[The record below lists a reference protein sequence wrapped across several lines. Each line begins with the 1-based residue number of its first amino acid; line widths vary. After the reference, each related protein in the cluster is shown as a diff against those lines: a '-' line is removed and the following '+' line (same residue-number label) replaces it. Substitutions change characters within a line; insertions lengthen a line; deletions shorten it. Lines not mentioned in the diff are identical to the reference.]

1 MSLEHTPAV
10 DVRGPETHAPT
21 HHTPRR
27 AAAAAFLGSVVEYYD
42 LVAYGTAAALVFNTL
57 FFRAVSPSVA
67 LILSFATFASG
78 YVVRPLG
85 GLLFGW
91 IGDQHGRRTAV
102 MLTIVVM
109 GAATILIGLLP
120 TYASIGWF
128 APVLLV
134 VLRLLQGLAVG
145 GELGGAVL
153 IAVEHAPER
162 RRGFYGSFSTAGAQ
176 AGTVLATVV
185 FAVLTAT
192 TSDEAFASWG
202 WRIPFLGS
210 AVIVLIGVLI
220 RYGLEET
227 PDFTRSRAE
236 APVRNP
242 IRTTLSSHPG
252 AVLGIIAV
260 MAGMMSVWYLL
271 TVYSLSYATTQAGI
285 DKPTILWV
293 VTAATFLVVVMNPV
307 WGALSDRIGRTTLL
321 SVGLVV
327 EGLLL
332 VAYFLALRSGSVALI
347 FVALLAVAGLGHA
360 CVNGIFPAFVAEALP
375 ASVRYTAGSLG
386 MQVAALIAGF
396 APLVAV
402 ALEGSAFGVW
412 TTCTL
417 ALLLCLAGAVAAR
430 LLVRSR
436 SSATVVESAV
446 V

>member
-1 MSLEHTPAV
+1 LPREHPPVV
-10 DVRGPETHAPT
+10 DARGPETHART
-21 HHTPRR
+21 HQTPRR

-57 FFRAVSPSVA
+57 FFRDVAPSVA

-91 IGDQHGRRTAV
+91 IGDKHGRRTAV
-102 MLTIVVM
+102 MLTIILM
-109 GAATILIGLLP
+109 GVATVLIGLLP
-120 TYASIGWF
+120 TYASIGWL

-153 IAVEHAPER
+153 IAVEHAPEK

-192 TSDEAFASWG
+192 LSDEAFASWG
-202 WRIPFLGS
+202 WRVPFLTS

-227 PDFTRSRAE
+227 PDFTRSRDE
-236 APVRNP
+236 GPVHNP
-242 IRTTLSSHPG
+242 LRATLTAHPG
-252 AVLGIIAV
+252 AVLGITAV

-271 TVYSLSYATTQAGI
+271 TVYSLSYATSQAGI

-307 WGALSDRIGRTTLL
+307 WGALSDRIGRTMLM
-321 SVGLVV
+321 SVGLVA

-332 VAYFLALRSGSVALI
+332 IVYFLALRSGSIALI
-347 FVALLAVAGLGHA
+347 FGALLAVAGLGHA

-386 MQVAALIAGF
+386 MQLAALIAGF

-412 TTCTL
+412 STCAL
-417 ALLLCLAGAVAAR
+417 ALLLCLSGAVAAQR
-430 LLVRSR
+430 LVRSR
-436 SSATVVESAV
+436 RTAV
-446 V
+446 DA